1 MNNLLYAHTIKLI
14 YERLTTLYNGRMQ
27 GCKNLEVN
35 FFHIRLFLHKKITV
49 HPKLFF

>member
-35 FFHIRLFLHKKITV
+35 FLNIGPFLHKK
-49 HPKLFF
+49 